1 MSLMSLEGKA
11 KPGYSNC
18 ILINDS
24 NNLAVVVQPRIAPQ
38 ATKVDLQV
46 LAVCT
51 CWSDIAGKRHPT

>member
-1 MSLMSLEGKA
+1 MSLEGKA

-38 ATKVDLQV
+38 ATKVDL
-46 LAVCT
+46 
-51 CWSDIAGKRHPT
+51 